1 MVCGQDT
8 SAEARVCAPAYAHAC
23 VCVCQDGSHGGQDR
37 VLRHP
42 DAMPRK
48 APFYADIVR
57 SDSPARAARA
67 TSAWGGAARHPH
79 AGVAR
84 ALWDAA
90 GAPLCRLLQS
100 LPAFRP
106 LLHRTFFTLIA
117 ASILAGAHSLSNVQR
132 KHARTHLFS
141 VNLLPSL
148 SHFLIVKKPSLSLS
162 LSLSRVRFL
171 ARSLLFIL
179 SLPSVN
185 S

>member
-1 MVCGQDT
+1 
-8 SAEARVCAPAYAHAC
+8 
-23 VCVCQDGSHGGQDR
+23 
-37 VLRHP
+37 
-42 DAMPRK
+42 MPRK

-67 TSAWGGAARHPH
+67 TSAWGGAARHQH

-179 SLPSVN
+179 STFSQFLIVNKTSLSLSLSLSLSIYIPSRIPAPPQSRRERERKREVY
-185 S
+185 